1 MANIPTRSIKAILV
15 DDQKTFRRR
24 LRQLVELAGW
34 TVVGEASDIPAAE
47 CLVQSFHPDIALVD
61 VYLPGMNG
69 FEGTVRLKALEELL
83 KIYLI
88 SAYANLSDQF
98 ETLAKAAGAEAF
110 VSKEDLDLELLRSWT
125 EVFWMDRSTQM
136 EENP

>member
-1 MANIPTRSIKAILV
+1 MANLPTRPIKVILV
-15 DDQKTFRRR
+15 DDQKIFRRR

-34 TVVGEASDIPAAE
+34 IVIAEAGDISTAE
-47 CLVQSFHPDIALVD
+47 CLVQSRHPDIALVD
-61 VYLPGMNG
+61 VYLPGVNG
-69 FEGTVRLKALEELL
+69 FEGTMHLKALDESL

-110 VSKEDLDLELLRSWT
+110 VSKEDLDLELIRSWS
-125 EVFWMDRSTQM
+125 EAFWMDCSTQM
-136 EENP
+136 EENS